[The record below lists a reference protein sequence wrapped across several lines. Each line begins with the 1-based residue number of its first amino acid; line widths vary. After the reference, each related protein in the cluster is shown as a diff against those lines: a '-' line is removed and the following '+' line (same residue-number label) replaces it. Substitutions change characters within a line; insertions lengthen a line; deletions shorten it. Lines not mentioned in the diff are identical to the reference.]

1 MQGVKRL
8 TWEWRFDQPPEKVWP
23 IFSDTAR
30 FNEAAGLPK
39 YQVQEIPQANGS
51 ILRLAS
57 AKVAGISFEWDDRPY
72 EWVQNLSFSQTR
84 IFRNGP
90 LKTFGPIFELR
101 RDGSGTVASYTLQAR
116 PNGILGWLLLRFG
129 FLQKGGRI
137 IDTLI
142 KSASVRLAGGQPQL
156 FDYEPPR
163 LPKGAVERV
172 AATVAAIEQTNYGHG
187 MAARLGEYLLHAQE
201 VDLAHMRP
209 LKLGREWGAEP
220 RLVVELCFEAVR
232 AGLLKLSWDLL
243 CPRCRGAKSSA
254 ATLDQLPN
262 QAHCPS
268 CNIVFDANFS
278 KNVELSFQPS
288 PTIRELASGEFCLSG
303 PHTTS
308 HVVVQ
313 QILQPGERRTLAA
326 ALAPGPYRLRTLTPG
341 DQVDVDHSSRTFP
354 TFIVE
359 GDAISL
365 GEPPPPGSLQLVNL
379 SEREI
384 CFVIESRAW
393 LADALTAH
401 RATTMQAFRDLLP
414 EQALRPAEHV
424 EIDNVTLMFTDLA
437 GSTSLYE
444 RVGDGRAYRLVRD
457 HFDFLAD
464 AVRRKNGAIV
474 KTIGDAV
481 MAAFSEPADA
491 VRTALDVQSKV
502 ARFNADLGGEA
513 ITIKIGLH
521 GGACIAVTM
530 NERLDY
536 FGSTVNIAA
545 RLQGQSHGGDI
556 VLSERLS
563 VDPAVAALLGD
574 QPATR
579 EAAQLKGI
587 ARAVPFR
594 RLLAVGLA
602 DRPQSDRLQT
612 QT

>member
-1 MQGVKRL
+1 MLGVKRL
-8 TWEWRFDQPPEKVWP
+8 TWEWRFDQPPEKIWP

-30 FNEAAGLPK
+30 FNEAAGLPS
-39 YQVQEIPQANGS
+39 YQVREIPQANGN

-57 AKVAGISFEWDDRPY
+57 AKVGGVLFEWDDRPY
-72 EWVQNLSFSQTR
+72 EWVQNRNFSQTR

-101 RDGSGTVASYTLQAR
+101 RDGGGTVATYSLLAR
-116 PNGILGWLLLRFG
+116 PGGIVGWLLLRLG
-129 FLQKGGRI
+129 FLEKGGRMI
-137 IDTLI
+137 KALI
-142 KSASVRLAGGQPQL
+142 KSATAHLAGDQAPL
-156 FDYEPPR
+156 FEYAPPR
-163 LPKGAVERV
+163 LPQGAAERV
-172 AATVAAIEQTNYGHG
+172 AATVTEIEKTIYGHG
-187 MAARLGEYLLHAQE
+187 LAARLGDFLLHAQE

-209 LKLGREWGAEP
+209 LKLGRDWGVEP
-220 RLVVELCFEAVR
+220 RFVVELCFEATR

-243 CPRCRGAKSSA
+243 CPRCRGAKSSTS
-254 ATLDQLPN
+254 TLDQLPN

-278 KNVELSFQPS
+278 KNVELSFRPS
-288 PTIRELASGEFCLSG
+288 PTVRDLSSGEFCLSG
-303 PHTTS
+303 PHTTP

-313 QILQPGERRTLAA
+313 QILEPGEERGLAA
-326 ALAPGPYRLRTLTPG
+326 TLAPGPYRLRTLAPG
-341 DQVDVDHSSRTFP
+341 GEVDVDFPGDGFP

-359 GDAISL
+359 DDRISL
-365 GEPPPPGSLQLVNL
+365 GGPAPPETLHLVNR
-379 SEREI
+379 SGREI
-384 CFVIESRAW
+384 AFVIESRAW
-393 LADALTAH
+393 VAEALTAH

-437 GSTSLYE
+437 SSTSLYE
-444 RVGDGRAYRLVRD
+444 RVGDGQAYRLVRD

-464 AVRRKNGAIV
+464 AVRRNNGAIV

-491 VRTALDVQSKV
+491 VRTALDIQGQVT
-502 ARFNADLGGEA
+502 RFNANHGGEA

-545 RLQGQSHGGDI
+545 RLQGQSQGGDV

-563 VDPAVAALLGD
+563 ADPAVSALLGD
-574 QPATR
+574 RPVTT
-579 EAAQLKGI
+579 EIAQLKGI
-587 ARAVPFR
+587 ARAVTFR
-594 RLLAVGLA
+594 RLLGDGRVTKGGAA
-602 DRPQSDRLQT
+602 K
-612 QT
+612 

>member
-30 FNEAAGLPK
+30 FNEAAGLPN

-57 AKVAGISFEWDDRPY
+57 AKIGGVSFEWDDRPY
-72 EWVQNLSFSQTR
+72 EWVENRGFSQTR

-101 RDGSGTVASYTLQAR
+101 QRGSGTVATYTLQAR
-116 PNGILGWLLLRFG
+116 PSGILGWLLLRLG
-129 FLQKGGRI
+129 FLEKGGRVI
-137 IDTLI
+137 NTLI
-142 KSASVRLAGGQPQL
+142 KSATAHLAGVQPQL
-156 FDYEPPR
+156 FEYTPPR
-163 LPKGAVERV
+163 LPKGAAERV
-172 AATVAAIEQTNYGHG
+172 AATVAAIEKTTYGHG
-187 MAARLGEYLLHAQE
+187 MAARLGEFLLHAQE

-209 LKLGREWGAEP
+209 LKLGREWGVEP
-220 RLVVELCFEAVR
+220 RQVVELCFEAVR

-254 ATLDQLPN
+254 ATLDRLPN

-268 CNIVFDANFS
+268 CNIAFDANFS

-288 PTIRELASGEFCLSG
+288 PTVRELTSGEFCLSG
-303 PHTTS
+303 PHTTP

-313 QILQPGERRTLAA
+313 QVLEPGETRTLTA

-341 DQVDVDHSSRTFP
+341 DQVDVDYTGGGFP

-359 GDAISL
+359 GNAISL
-365 GEPPPPGSLQLVNL
+365 GEPTAPGSLHLVNL
-379 SEREI
+379 SEHEI
-384 CFVIESRAW
+384 GFVIESRAW
-393 LADALTAH
+393 VADALTAH

-464 AVRRKNGAIV
+464 AVRQNNGAIV

-481 MAAFSEPADA
+481 MAAFSEPSDA
-491 VRTALDVQSKV
+491 VRTGLDIQGKV
-502 ARFNADLGGEA
+502 ARFNADHGGEA
-513 ITIKIGLH
+513 ITIKMGLH

-545 RLQGQSHGGDI
+545 RLQGQSQGGDI

-563 VDPAVAALLGD
+563 ADPAVAALLD
-574 QPATR
+574 DWPASM
-579 EAAQLKGI
+579 EVAQLKGI

-594 RLLAVGLA
+594 RLLAM
-602 DRPQSDRLQT
+602 RRLEGSP
-612 QT
+612 